1 MTLGNLPYKRYVAQV
16 SSGAPQLKSNW
27 VEMMSANLEAL
38 TAPQWREAAD
48 VAASLADHDFTAATH
63 FNDAYD
69 AFKMSGNYD
78 SSAMTE
84 VAYAGMAAYRFTL
97 PADYVS
103 GSANITSVAVPVY
116 RDRFCKGGVRV
127 AVAFGGES
135 PSFIT
140 WGVARGEGSDVP
152 AKTAMMSQAEVPYL
166 TASTAADD
174 VAEFTVP
181 AIANKSRYLWVVV
194 TLEDYT
200 DRWVMYNKR
209 EERLYAVEGSA
220 RLAGERMAVTFD
232 SDVTADGPAHEFAV
246 VRGGVVP
253 RLPEGSASGARVLE
267 LFRDGSVPS
276 VAFTETGTNPSY
288 TVFQGGGVAEFFGQ
302 AADVN
307 VSIPFTL
314 NGVEKRVIGVC
325 GAFDRASVPGIPGFV
340 LLDGESGQVLQAT
353 VSGTI
358 GATYAALLHTAS
370 SKVGVTIDSSGSA
383 PVAKIFAADAT
394 QFTFGHFMAID
405 LSTMVATP
413 SDYSGLALKEFQSG
427 EVPVRFYDQSLRFYA
442 GNVDYGGNIPVAL
455 ITLRDFSG
463 SYGAVKRVMATPVL
477 GGPGNI
483 TASVYTVADFYGDE
497 NLSIESV
504 SVAGNRNGEN
514 ISASFAVC
522 GTFSEIRRELG
533 GGELIYSG
541 SAAQVRVDGA
551 SGSGVFQLLAS
562 VTPLDVGIPALP
574 LTHVDQ
580 VEYGGTKYLVYG
592 NFYEAG
598 GDPSLR
604 HAFEYDAEMGTRT
617 AISTPT
623 PPLRVFARGDGY
635 GIVRPR
641 AGTATTDYYMGA
653 DVPGTIA
660 AADSAI
666 GLRTLQARF
675 YLGELANVARAT
687 RARLGASFSV
697 RAGTAALTVVRDGAA
712 AVEQVPVWRMSATA
726 LVVPFALPTTWP
738 ASALRLD
745 WSDWTG
751 TATAGAE
758 FRAWLRVGEF
768 VDTPPEVLASDVPW
782 DGLAAAAG
790 DWKLLA
796 TIPAGT
802 TPATA
807 TVALP
812 PIAGAK
818 VATLMLTA
826 FASADGINPAA
837 GTTWP
842 IGAAT
847 EVDVVGGEV
856 VNADAAW
863 LPDVTLVG

>member
-16 SSGAPQLKSNW
+16 SSGAPQIKSNW

-103 GSANITSVAVPVY
+103 GSANITSVSVPVY

-140 WGVARGEGSDVP
+140 WGVARGEGADVP
-152 AKTAMMSQAEVPYL
+152 AKTAMMSQSDVQYL
-166 TASTAADD
+166 TSSTAADES
-174 VAEFTVP
+174 AAFTVP
-181 AIANKSRYLWVVV
+181 AIANKSRYLWIVV

-200 DRWVMYNKR
+200 DRWAMYNKR

-220 RLAGERMAVTFD
+220 RLAGERLAVTFD
-232 SDVTADGPAHEFAV
+232 ADVTADAPAHEFAV

-276 VAFTETGTNPSY
+276 VAFTEAGTNPSY
-288 TVFQGGGVAEFFGQ
+288 TVYQGGGLAEFFGQ

-358 GATYAALLHTAS
+358 GATYAALLHTAG
-370 SKVGVTIDSSGSA
+370 SKVGVTIDSSGSS
-383 PVAKIFAADAT
+383 PVAKIYAADAT
-394 QFTFGHFMAID
+394 QFTCGHFMSID

-413 SDYSGLALKEFQSG
+413 SDFSGLALKEFVSG
-427 EVPVRFYDQSLRFYA
+427 ETPVAFFDQSLRFVIA
-442 GNVDYGGNIPVAL
+442 EGISAIPVCL
-455 ITLRDFSG
+455 ICLLDTDG
-463 SYGAVKRVMATPVL
+463 SHYGYSHGKLLISMPTN
-477 GGPGNI
+477 GGPGISLNQF
-483 TASVYTVADFYGDE
+483 SVAKFFGNEANMID
-497 NLSIESV
+497 SV
-504 SVAGNRNGEN
+504 SVAGIFDG
-514 ISASFAVC
+514 STVYASFVVGGRFA
-522 GTFSEIRRELG
+522 EIRRAVGAEL
-533 GGELIYSG
+533 LYSG
-541 SAAQVRVDGA
+541 SAPHVRIDGSARSAAYLLNA
-551 SGSGVFQLLAS
+551 SA
-562 VTPLDVGIPALP
+562 TPLDVGIPALP

-604 HAFEYDAEMGTRT
+604 HAFAYDAEMGTRT

-641 AGTATTDYYMGA
+641 AGTATTDYYMGS

-675 YLGELANVARAT
+675 YLGEMANVARAT

-745 WSDWTG
+745 WSDWAG

-758 FRAWLRVGEF
+758 FRVWLRAGEF
-768 VDTPPEVLASDVPW
+768 VDPPPDVLASDIPW
-782 DGLAAAAG
+782 DGLAASAG

-796 TIPAGT
+796 TIPAST

-826 FASADGINPAA
+826 FASADEINPAA
-837 GTTWP
+837 GTAWP

>member
-1 MTLGNLPYKRYVAQV
+1 MGNAPLEWFCIGEFLGDSEARIDSV
-16 SSGAPQLKSNW
+16 SIF
-27 VEMMSANLEAL
+27 
-38 TAPQWREAAD
+38 
-48 VAASLADHDFTAATH
+48 SLAAEGTTPYTSSVVLGSFSEVRSPSSPYSIIHDGGGCVRIDAGITAGSFTA
-63 FNDAYD
+63 
-69 AFKMSGNYD
+69 M
-78 SSAMTE
+78 
-84 VAYAGMAAYRFTL
+84 
-97 PADYVS
+97 
-103 GSANITSVAVPVY
+103 
-116 RDRFCKGGVRV
+116 
-127 AVAFGGES
+127 
-135 PSFIT
+135 
-140 WGVARGEGSDVP
+140 
-152 AKTAMMSQAEVPYL
+152 
-166 TASTAADD
+166 
-174 VAEFTVP
+174 
-181 AIANKSRYLWVVV
+181 
-194 TLEDYT
+194 
-200 DRWVMYNKR
+200 
-209 EERLYAVEGSA
+209 
-220 RLAGERMAVTFD
+220 
-232 SDVTADGPAHEFAV
+232 
-246 VRGGVVP
+246 
-253 RLPEGSASGARVLE
+253 
-267 LFRDGSVPS
+267 
-276 VAFTETGTNPSY
+276 
-288 TVFQGGGVAEFFGQ
+288 
-302 AADVN
+302 
-307 VSIPFTL
+307 
-314 NGVEKRVIGVC
+314 
-325 GAFDRASVPGIPGFV
+325 
-340 LLDGESGQVLQAT
+340 
-353 VSGTI
+353 
-358 GATYAALLHTAS
+358 
-370 SKVGVTIDSSGSA
+370 
-383 PVAKIFAADAT
+383 
-394 QFTFGHFMAID
+394 
-405 LSTMVATP
+405 
-413 SDYSGLALKEFQSG
+413 
-427 EVPVRFYDQSLRFYA
+427 
-442 GNVDYGGNIPVAL
+442 
-455 ITLRDFSG
+455 
-463 SYGAVKRVMATPVL
+463 
-477 GGPGNI
+477 
-483 TASVYTVADFYGDE
+483 
-497 NLSIESV
+497 
-504 SVAGNRNGEN
+504 
-514 ISASFAVC
+514 
-522 GTFSEIRRELG
+522 
-533 GGELIYSG
+533 
-541 SAAQVRVDGA
+541 
-551 SGSGVFQLLAS
+551 
-562 VTPLDVGIPALP
+562 PLDVGIPALP

-623 PPLRVFARGDGY
+623 PPIRVFARGDGY

-641 AGTATTDYYMGA
+641 AGTATTDYYMGS

-660 AADSAI
+660 AADSSI

-745 WSDWTG
+745 WSDWAG

-768 VDTPPEVLASDVPW
+768 VDPPPDVLASDVPW

-837 GTTWP
+837 GTAWP